1 MVQKFLAASVQ
12 PSAIGLFVSKKS
24 KVERTG
30 TSGLEGNFKL
40 QNFTRGAAELSEAKP

>member
-40 QNFTRGAAELSEAKP
+40 QNSNLKLSTFRLIS